1 VVHAYNP
8 SYSGDRDQEDCG
20 LKPAW
25 ANSLR
30 DSILGKQNKTKITK
44 NRAGRVAQG
53 IDPVFQPQYCKTN
66 KKTNKQK
73 NTHKKQRKKKKKK
86 SKELG

>member
-53 IDPVFQPQYCKTN
+53 IDPAFQPQYCKTN
-66 KKTNKQK
+66 KQTKKHTQKT
-73 NTHKKQRKKKKKK
+73 
-86 SKELG
+86 KEEEEEEK